1 MNTHWQIL
9 KPDPQKVKAL
19 SDALGCHPVS
29 ASILINRNIFTP
41 KAATDFLNISL
52 NNLRSPFALKDMDT
66 AVDRIYAAITA
77 NQKILIFGDYDVD
90 GVTAT
95 VILLEFF
102 RRLGANIA
110 HYIPHRV
117 NEGYSLQPHHI
128 ADVVLPNQ
136 IDLIITAD
144 CGIGSHEAVK
154 AARDAGV
161 DVIVTD
167 HHNVP
172 AQLPPALAVI
182 NPKRPDC
189 PAGLEKLAGVGV
201 AYAMLICLRKYLRD
215 KRFWQGR
222 PEPNLKDLCDLVAL
236 GTIADMVPL
245 VEDNRIFSKTGLDLI
260 SAGNRFGIAALTESA
275 GINKELTDAGDIL
288 YRMAPRINAAGRIDH
303 ASLAIDLLTARD
315 AATARKMARTLNGL
329 NAERQKIEKSIF
341 NDILDYLAAHP
352 DMLQKKTLVLANPEW
367 HLGVLG
373 IVASRLVEKY
383 YRPVVLLATNED
395 IGKGSARSI
404 PGVNLYDGLL
414 ACERYLENFGGHA
427 MAAGLK
433 IKIGLIP
440 QFQEA
445 FEDII
450 AGAVRTE
457 AFLPSHTIDYELNF
471 EDITSE
477 LVDELETLAP
487 FGPENP
493 EPLFMAKD
501 VAVVSSKIV
510 GKNHRRMVLRQN
522 SIRAGRTINAIQF
535 NVDLETPLVKVFER
549 IAFRLQ
555 WNRWKGNKN
564 IQMII
569 K

>member
-1 MNTHWQIL
+1 MNTHWQIR
-9 KPDPQKVKAL
+9 KPDPLAVKAL
-19 SDALGCHPVS
+19 RDALGCHPAT
-29 ASILINRNIFTP
+29 ASILFNRNILSA
-41 KAATDFLNISL
+41 KAATDFLNISF
-52 NNLRSPFALKDMDT
+52 NNLRSPFALKDMDA
-66 AVDRIYAAITA
+66 AVHRIYTAITA

-95 VILLEFF
+95 AILLEFF
-102 RRLGANIA
+102 GYLGADIV
-110 HYIPHRV
+110 HYIPHRI
-117 NEGYSLQPHHI
+117 NEGYSIQAHHI
-128 ADVVLPNQ
+128 ADVVQPNN

-154 AARDAGV
+154 AAQDSGI
-161 DVIVTD
+161 DVIITD
-167 HHNVP
+167 HHNVSSP
-172 AQLPPALAVI
+172 IPPALAVI

-189 PAGLEKLAGVGV
+189 PAGLDKLAGVGV
-201 AYAMLICLRKYLRD
+201 AYALLICLRKYLRD
-215 KRFWQGR
+215 KHFWQTR

-245 VEDNRIFSKTGLDLI
+245 VEDNRIFSKTGLKLI
-260 SAGNRFGIAALTESA
+260 NAGNRLGLTALTEAS
-275 GINKELTDAGDIL
+275 GINKDFTDADDIL

-303 ASLAIDLLTARD
+303 ASLAVDLLTTKD
-315 AATARKMARTLNGL
+315 TNSARKIARTLNAL
-329 NAERQKIEKSIF
+329 NTRRQELEKCIF
-341 NDILDYLAAHP
+341 NDILENLAAYP
-352 DMLQKKTLVLANPEW
+352 DVLQKKTLVLANSEW

-383 YRPVVLLATNED
+383 YRPVVLLATKEN

-433 IKIGLIP
+433 IKTDNIP
-440 QFQEA
+440 HFQEA
-445 FEDII
+445 FEDLISST
-450 AGAVRTE
+450 AHAE
-457 AFLPSHTIDYELNF
+457 AFVPSYSIDYELDF
-471 EDITSE
+471 ENITSG
-477 LVDELETLAP
+477 LVDELESLAP

-501 VAVVSSKIV
+501 VAVISSKIV
-510 GKNHRRMVLRQN
+510 GKNHRRMVLKQD
-522 SIRAGRTINAIQF
+522 SIRTGRTITAIQF
-535 NVDLETPLVKVFER
+535 NVDLENPLVKVFER

-555 WNRWKGNKN
+555 WNRWNGRKT
-564 IQMII
+564 IQIII

>member
-9 KPDPQKVKAL
+9 KPDPQTVKTL
-19 SDALGCHPVS
+19 SDSLGCHPVS
-29 ASILINRNIFTP
+29 AAILINRNILSP
-41 KAATDFLNISL
+41 QAAADFLNISF
-52 NNLRSPFALKDMDT
+52 NNLRSPFALKDMDK
-66 AVDRIYAAITA
+66 AVERIYAAITT

-95 VILLEFF
+95 AILFEFF
-102 RRLGANIA
+102 RLLGADIH

-117 NEGYSLQPHHI
+117 NEGYSIQPHHI
-128 ADVVLPNQ
+128 ADVAKPND

-154 AARDAGV
+154 AARDSGI
-161 DVIVTD
+161 DVIITD

-172 AQLPPALAVI
+172 SPMPTALAVI

-189 PAGLEKLAGVGV
+189 PAGLDKLAGVGV
-201 AYAMLICLRKYLRD
+201 AYALLICLRKYLRD
-215 KRFWQGR
+215 KHFWQVR
-222 PEPNLKDLCDLVAL
+222 PEPNLKSFCDLVAL

-245 VEDNRIFSKTGLDLI
+245 VEDNRIFSKTGLKLI
-260 SAGNRFGIAALTESA
+260 NAGNRFGIAALIEAS
-275 GINKELTDAGDIL
+275 GINKDLTDASDIL

-303 ASLAIDLLTARD
+303 ASLAVNLLTTKDIKSARK
-315 AATARKMARTLNGL
+315 TARILNGL
-329 NAERQKIEKSIF
+329 NAKRQEIEKNIF
-341 NDILDYLAAHP
+341 SNILEYIANYPHV
-352 DMLQKKTLVLANPEW
+352 LQQKTLVLANPEW

-433 IKIGLIP
+433 IKTDNIP
-440 QFQEA
+440 DFQEA
-445 FEDII
+445 FEEHI
-450 AGAVRTE
+450 ASAVHAE
-457 AFLPSHTIDYELNF
+457 SFVPSHTIDYELNF
-471 EDITSE
+471 EEITSG
-477 LVDELETLAP
+477 LVDELESLAP

-493 EPLFMAKD
+493 EPLFMAKN
-501 VAVVSSKIV
+501 VAVISSKIV
-510 GKNHRRMVLRQN
+510 GKNHRRMVLKQD
-522 SIRAGRTINAIQF
+522 SAKTGRSINAIQF
-535 NVDLETPLVKVFER
+535 NVDLEAPPMKVFER
-549 IAFRLQ
+549 IALRLQ
-555 WNRWKGNKN
+555 WNRWNGKKT
-564 IQMII
+564 IQILV